1 MYKCGTAVHIE
12 YAQTHKM
19 RTRERKKKE
28 AKVVWKISLHIPQYY
43 QPTLFTANILS
54 QTVIERSHLFLLRLP
69 PQKLRNHFLKE
80 VFKIPLVLIRPKS
93 KYSKHT
99 SLWKKKAKLPINFYQ
114 EVAFQVISN
123 LALQVYFLNLREQT
137 REKTSINSLT
147 SHLTPALPELQ
158 VQAREV
164 QVQSKASNS
173 LKLFSGFSLIKPI
186 FESPKFEF
194 EVKGL
199 EFAWGRY
206 SHGLLSFW
214 GTNVEE

>member
-1 MYKCGTAVHIE
+1 M
-12 YAQTHKM
+12 
-19 RTRERKKKE
+19 
-28 AKVVWKISLHIPQYY
+28 S
-43 QPTLFTANILS
+43 TLFTANILS
-54 QTVIERSHLFLLRLP
+54 QTVIERSHLFLSRLP

-114 EVAFQVISN
+114 EIVFQVISN

-158 VQAREV
+158 VQAGEV

-173 LKLFSGFSLIKPI
+173 LKLFSGFPLIKSI
-186 FESPKFEF
+186 LEFPKFEF